1 MAMNTD
7 RPLMRTLV
15 RRAILASQLVLVT
28 TLAACG
34 GWLNSSGEPDAVGGP
49 PVMRRLTES
58 EYRATVADI
67 FGEDIPIP
75 ARFEPGLRSEGL
87 VAIGTGLSGMSP
99 FSIEQYDAAAQG
111 VAAAV
116 TGEQHRDQLVPC
128 KPKAMAAFDDGC
140 ATTFIK
146 HYGLLLFRRPL
157 TAEQTQRYVEAA
169 RTGTTR
175 LGNFYSGLEFALAGM
190 MMAPDF
196 LLRVDQTVPAP
207 HKNGLQELDAYSKAT
222 QLSYFLVGSTPD
234 AELLRAAAAGEL
246 DSRGGLARQ
255 VDRLIASPHFERG
268 VRAFFYDMLQ
278 FDQFSDLSKDPQ
290 IYPAYNST
298 VAADAQEQTLRTLT
312 QLLVKQDGDYR
323 DVFTTRD
330 AWLTRALGV
339 VYRVPVATRN
349 GWEESEFPLD
359 SHRQGIQSQV
369 AFLALHSH
377 PGRSSATLRGKALR
391 QIFFCQD
398 VPDPP
403 ANVNF
408 ALLDNADNAKMPTAR
423 DRLTAHRN
431 NPSCAGCHKIM
442 DPAGLTLENYD
453 GVGGWRTTENGAAID
468 ASGNLDWLEFK
479 DPAGLAQALHDH
491 PEPPRCLVERM
502 YRYSVGRDT
511 EMSERP
517 YMDYLIETFKS
528 DGYRVPQ
535 LMRTIALSRNF
546 FAISDR
552 ENDSL
557 DF

>member
-1 MAMNTD
+1 MNTE
-7 RPLMRTLV
+7 RASLRMLMRRTIV
-15 RRAILASQLVLVT
+15 ASQLVLLT
-28 TLAACG
+28 ALAACG
-34 GWLNSSGEPDAVGGP
+34 GWLDSAGEPDAVGGP
-49 PVMRRLTES
+49 AVMRRLTES

-116 TGEQHRDQLVPC
+116 TGEAHREQLVPC
-128 KPKAMAAFDDGC
+128 KPQSATAFDEGC
-140 ATTFIK
+140 AQTFIE

-157 TAEQTQRYVEAA
+157 TTEQTHRYVEAA
-169 RTGTTR
+169 RAGTTR
-175 LGNFYSGLEFALAGM
+175 LGNFYNGLEFALAGM

-196 LLRVDQTVPAP
+196 LLRVDQALPAP
-207 HKNGLQELDAYSKAT
+207 RKNGLQELDAYSKAT
-222 QLSYFLVGSTPD
+222 RLSYFLVNSTPD
-234 AELLRAAAAGEL
+234 AELLRAAGAGEL
-246 DSRGGLARQ
+246 DGSSGVAKQ

-278 FDQFSDLSKDPQ
+278 FDLFGDLSKDPQ

-298 VAADAQEQTLRTLT
+298 VAADAQEQTLRTIT
-312 QLLVKQDGDYR
+312 TLLVRQDGDYR

-349 GWEESEFPLD
+349 GWEEAEFSPD

-423 DRLTAHRN
+423 DRLTEHRN

-468 ASGNLDWLEFK
+468 ASGSLDWIEFK

-517 YMDYLIETFKS
+517 YMDYLIKTFKS

-546 FAISDR
+546 FTISNR
-552 ENDSL
+552 EQDGL